1 MNFQAARSKFDEI
14 KQLKSN
20 LVLQN
25 TEVGISILFLYT
37 HFIPFQ
43 IGNHTVGDIQSFP
56 WSAYE
61 CV

>member
-1 MNFQAARSKFDEI
+1 MNFQAAQTKFDEI

-25 TEVGISILFLYT
+25 AEVGISILLLYT

-43 IGNHTVGDIQSFP
+43 LGNHTVGDI
-56 WSAYE
+56 
-61 CV
+61 